1 MAAILDHLKLRLGGI
16 GSATSCG
23 IFPELVCFP
32 DLTQGKAVI
41 YEEKLYEFIYNE
53 EIYEAIYDKEFYEAI
68 YVELLVDDDDAT
80 LEEGQDKWG
89 NVRVFVLFCHNDNNL
104 SS

>member
-1 MAAILDHLKLRLGGI
+1 MGGI
-16 GSATSCG
+16 GSATFCR
-23 IFPELVCFP
+23 IFPEQLCFP

-41 YEEKLYEFIYNE
+41 DKKELYEVIYNE

-68 YVELLVDDDDAT
+68 YVQLPLLPVDDNDAT

-89 NVRVFVLFCHNDNNL
+89 NVCVLYYFVTLITIL
-104 SS
+104 SSQVLKLV

>member
-16 GSATSCG
+16 GSATFCG
-23 IFPELVCFP
+23 IFPELNCFP

-41 YEEKLYEFIYNE
+41 YDEEINEAIYDY
-53 EIYEAIYDKEFYEAI
+53 EIYEAIYVK
-68 YVELLVDDDDAT
+68 LPVDDNDAT

-89 NVRVFVLFCHNDNNL
+89 NVRVLYPFM
-104 SS
+104 SY